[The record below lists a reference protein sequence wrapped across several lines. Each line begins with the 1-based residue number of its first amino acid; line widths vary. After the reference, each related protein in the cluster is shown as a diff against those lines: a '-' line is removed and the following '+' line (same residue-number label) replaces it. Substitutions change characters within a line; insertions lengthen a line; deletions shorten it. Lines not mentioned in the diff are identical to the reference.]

1 MPAEPWHSLER
12 MLGSVQ
18 TLHSL
23 LYTSELAPG
32 QDPACIAEIT
42 TVSRFNNTRDGI
54 TGILVFDGTHFAQW
68 LEGPLDIL
76 ERLLGRLRRDPR
88 HGRMRIQHHAPLPEG
103 RLFSGWRLGYV
114 SRSNEDHEIS
124 RLRGL
129 HGDRAVQAFR
139 GLLEDAD
146 LVVS

>member
-1 MPAEPWHSLER
+1 
-12 MLGSVQ
+12 MLGP
-18 TLHSL
+18 TERLHAL
-23 LYTSELAPG
+23 LYTSELGAG
-32 QDPACIAEIT
+32 QDPSCVAAIT
-42 TVSRFNNTRDGI
+42 TRSRFHNTREGI

-68 LEGPLDIL
+68 LEGSLPTL

-88 HGRMRIQHHAPLPEG
+88 HTRMRIHHHAPLADG

-114 SRSNEDHEIS
+114 SRGSEDHEIS

-129 HGDRAVQAFR
+129 HGERAVEAFR

-146 LVVS
+146 LVVT